1 MSTNGDRRI
10 GALGELPQ
18 DIAPARDLWP
28 GIAAAIAAGPAGAA
42 ASPDAGAGDAGDG
55 EGGGARAARRRW
67 FVPESPAWALAAAVS
82 CVAVGVWLGRA
93 SVGTVPVAA
102 ATTNATPAADAA
114 RAQLASYAP
123 GARFERTRDALLA
136 DLGER
141 LAQLPPETRARV
153 EASLADVQR
162 ARADIQAALGRDPGN
177 ALLQEMLLNSYQDE
191 MRVLTAV
198 RETWVTGEEIGA

>member
-10 GALGELPQ
+10 GALGELSQ

-28 GIAAAIAAGPAGAA
+28 GIAAAIAAGPAGAT
-42 ASPDAGAGDAGDG
+42 ASPDAGAGDAGGSD
-55 EGGGARAARRRW
+55 GGGARAARRRW
-67 FVPESPAWALAAAVS
+67 FVPMSPVWALAAAVS

-102 ATTNATPAADAA
+102 ATSAMPAADAA